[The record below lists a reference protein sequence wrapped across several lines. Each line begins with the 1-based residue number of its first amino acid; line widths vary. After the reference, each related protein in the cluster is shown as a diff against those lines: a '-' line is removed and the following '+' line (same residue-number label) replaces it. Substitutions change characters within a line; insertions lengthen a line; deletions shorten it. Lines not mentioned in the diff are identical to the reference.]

1 MSEIQ
6 LLDCTLRDGAY
17 IVNGKFGESA
27 IKGIIAKLQ
36 NAGIDIIECG
46 WLKDSEH
53 EVGTTYFHR
62 PDDLLRY
69 IGRKSSDVTYVVMI
83 DWDRYDLNNLSDY
96 DGKTIDAI
104 RVVFPYNKYKEGIE
118 VGKKIKEK
126 GYRVFFQAANT
137 LAYSDED
144 LKDLA
149 AEINQVKPEG
159 ISVVDTFGAMYESDL
174 ERILKVLNTEI
185 DQTIKIGFHSH
196 NNQQMAFANSMKFV
210 DILSK
215 TDRDMIVDASLCG
228 MGRGAGNATTELIVN
243 FLNNKYQHNYDFDAV
258 MDAIDIYMTGFQEK
272 YSWGYSTAYCIAGM
286 YCCHVNN
293 IAYLQNH
300 HKTNAHDMRNI
311 IEALQPDERKKYDYD
326 LLERKY
332 IENQDRNVNDEN
344 AIEQL
349 RSEMGVYAENPRE
362 VLLVAPG
369 KSSVTY
375 YEEIKKF
382 IDQNEPYVV
391 AVNALLPEYEYDCM
405 FVTNTARYEYAKT
418 AYPDKFEKTFKIL
431 LSNIKTQADD
441 GEEIIVNYN
450 RAIKRGWLHF
460 DNAVICALRLMDR
473 LHVKNIYLVGFD
485 GFRERYNESYADES
499 LPTLNPG
506 GDWDKL
512 NDEIKD
518 MFQDVQETT
527 KLNITFLTES
537 IYGDQK

>member
-1 MSEIQ
+1 MGKVE

-27 IKGIIAKLQ
+27 IKGIITMLQ
-36 NAGIDIIECG
+36 NAGVDIIECG
-46 WLKDSEH
+46 WLKNSEH
-53 EVGTTYFHR
+53 ELGTTYFHK
-62 PDDLLRY
+62 PSDILRY
-69 IGRKSSDVTYVVMI
+69 LGGKSKEVTYVVMI
-83 DWDRYDLNNLSDY
+83 DWDRYDLNNLSYY

-104 RVVFPYNKYKEGIE
+104 RVVFPYNKFKEGIE
-118 VGKKIKEK
+118 VGRKIKEK
-126 GYRVFFQAANT
+126 GYKVFFQAANT

-144 LKDLA
+144 LKKLA
-149 AEINQVKPEG
+149 IEINKVKPEG

-174 ERILKVLNTEI
+174 EHILRVLNAEV
-185 DQTIKIGFHSH
+185 DPAIKIGFHSH

-210 DILSK
+210 DILNK
-215 TDRDMIVDASLCG
+215 TDRNMIVDASLCG
-228 MGRGAGNATTELIVN
+228 MGRGAGNATTELMVN
-243 FLNNKYQHNYDFDAV
+243 FLNNKCQHNYDFDAV

-300 HKTNAHDMRNI
+300 HRTNARDMRNI

-326 LLERKY
+326 LLEQKY
-332 IENQDRNVNDEN
+332 IENQDRQINDEN
-344 AIEQL
+344 AIARL
-349 RSEMGVYAENPRE
+349 RQEMGVYTEKPRK

-369 KSSVTY
+369 KSALIHQK
-375 YEEIKKF
+375 EIKTF
-382 IDQNEPYVV
+382 IDGNDPYVI

-405 FVTNTARYEYAKT
+405 FVSNTARYEYAKT
-418 AYPDKFEKTFKIL
+418 SYPNKFGKTFRIV
-431 LSNIKTQADD
+431 LSNIKQQDD
-441 GEEIIVNYN
+441 SQNEVIVNYN

-473 LHVKNIYLVGFD
+473 LQVKNVYLAGFD
-485 GFRERYNESYADES
+485 GFKKHYNESYADES

-512 NDEIKD
+512 NEEIKD
-518 MFQDVQETT
+518 MFQDVQKTT
-527 KLNITFLTES
+527 KLNIVFLTES